1 MDIIAIG
8 AASWWIM
15 GHAIANGD
23 DSFRNSGVNGVFG
36 TSGFGYINAATVG
49 KPGFGGQA
57 EWFFGL
63 SFAATSATI
72 VSGAI
77 AERCN
82 MIPYFLLACLLTSF
96 VYPVVA
102 HVAWHE
108 SGRLSAYRD
117 ERLAFG
123 CGLLDFAGGGVVH
136 LTGGVAALAAAW
148 SVGPRDNKYTSRGDP
163 VPMRQQSV
171 VLQVLGTLTLWLGWF
186 AFNGGS
192 VLSASRARHR
202 GPLLFYYDPLRVRED
217 AFIQPRRR
225 HRRNDLTLRRPASAR
240 ASSSTRRS
248 GASIPRP
255 PATASWRAS
264 SRSRQA
270 ARRRTR
276 SARCSRASW
285 PGRSTARPRTLWNTN

>member
-1 MDIIAIG
+1 MQQGFAMLEVGSCAKDHTKEILLKNIMDIAIG
-8 AASWWIM
+8 AASWWIV

-23 DSFRNSGVNGVFG
+23 DSFRNSGMNGVFG

-108 SGRLSAYRD
+108 SGRLSAYR
-117 ERLAFG
+117 A
-123 CGLLDFAGGGVVH
+123 VH
-136 LTGGVAALAAAW
+136 K
-148 SVGPRDNKYTSRGDP
+148 SNC
-163 VPMRQQSV
+163 
-171 VLQVLGTLTLWLGWF
+171 
-186 AFNGGS
+186 
-192 VLSASRARHR
+192 
-202 GPLLFYYDPLRVRED
+202 RVST
-217 AFIQPRRR
+217 P
-225 HRRNDLTLRRPASAR
+225 
-240 ASSSTRRS
+240 STRRLVRRCG
-248 GASIPRP
+248 GAVSPRLI
-255 PATASWRAS
+255 
-264 SRSRQA
+264 
-270 ARRRTR
+270 R
-276 SARCSRASW
+276 SAR
-285 PGRSTARPRTLWNTN
+285 PRYRRER